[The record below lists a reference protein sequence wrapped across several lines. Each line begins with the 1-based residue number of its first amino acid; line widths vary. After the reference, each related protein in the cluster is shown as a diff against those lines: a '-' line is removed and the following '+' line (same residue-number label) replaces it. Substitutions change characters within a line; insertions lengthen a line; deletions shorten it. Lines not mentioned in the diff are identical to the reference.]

1 MDRDADAVILN
12 LSIERTRLMR
22 VVPICLSGLLSLLIL
37 TFSAQLSCMVTDSL
51 FSFLLIYCT
60 APMQSKSP
68 TPFLVSYLVNAQLQC
83 IETDSL
89 FSFLLVLI

>member
-1 MDRDADAVILN
+1 
-12 LSIERTRLMR
+12 MR
-22 VVPICLSGLLSLLIL
+22 VVPICLSGLLIL

-60 APMQSKSP
+60 APMHSKSL

-83 IETDSL
+83 IVTDSL
-89 FSFLLVLI
+89 FSFLLILI